1 MPDDVQGG
9 TFSVTNMGV
18 FGSLAGFPII
28 NQPQVGILG
37 VGAIKKQA
45 VVIND
50 AITIRP
56 VMQLTIGFDHRIVD
70 GADGAK
76 YLERVSKILSEFDP
90 LIGI

>member
-18 FGSLAGFPII
+18 FGSLSGFPII

-37 VGAIKKQA
+37 VGAIRKQA

-76 YLERVSKILSEFDP
+76 YLERVSKILSDFDP
-90 LIGI
+90 MIGI

>member
-1 MPDDVQGG
+1 
-9 TFSVTNMGV
+9 MGV

-56 VMQLTIGFDHRIVD
+56 VMYLTIGFDHRIVD

-76 YLERVSKILSEFDP
+76 FLERVSKILSEFDP

>member
-1 MPDDVQGG
+1 M
-9 TFSVTNMGV
+9 
-18 FGSLAGFPII
+18 
-28 NQPQVGILG
+28 G
-37 VGAIKKQA
+37 VGAIRKQA
-45 VVIND
+45 VVVND

-76 YLERVSKILSEFDP
+76 YLERVSKILSDFDP